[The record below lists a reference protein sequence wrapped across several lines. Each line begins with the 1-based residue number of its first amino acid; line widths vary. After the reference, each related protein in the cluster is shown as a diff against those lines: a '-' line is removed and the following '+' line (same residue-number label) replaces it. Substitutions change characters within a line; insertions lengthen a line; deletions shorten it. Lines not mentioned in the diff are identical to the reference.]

1 MSRGKGVQSDLRW
14 VYQETKYKCKG
25 QIVPPSTKYQISS
38 LVACLPET
46 RHPLSVKVQNRD
58 CLELARELKL
68 ADPNKK
74 VLVLNMASAF
84 KPGGGVEN
92 GRTAQEE
99 VIFRR
104 SNAVLTHP
112 VCWYP
117 LKDRVIYS
125 PEVTILRDSEYGWY
139 KRGEQATVSML
150 AVSALRKP
158 KLLRGGPTSGLH
170 PPSTSSLRYTPED
183 RQEMQRRVDAIFQ
196 VALLEGQD
204 VLVLGSLGCGAYSN
218 PPQEVVELFRAS
230 LEKYGKYFR
239 EIYFA
244 VLVVKDTDQENL
256 DTFLSLAS

>member
-1 MSRGKGVQSDLRW
+1 MSRGKESDLRW

-74 VLVLNMASAF
+74 VLVLNMASEF

-104 SNAVLTHP
+104 SNAVLTHLT
-112 VCWYP
+112 CWYP

-125 PEVTILRDSEYGWY
+125 PEVTILRDTEYGWY
-139 KRGEQATVSML
+139 KRGEQVTVSML

-158 KLLRGGPTSGLH
+158 TLIRGGPTSG
-170 PPSTSSLRYTPED
+170 LRYTPED
-183 RQEMQRRVDAIFQ
+183 RQDMQQRIDAIFQ

-204 VLVLGSLGCGAYSN
+204 TLVLGSLGCGVFLN
-218 PPQEVVELFRAS
+218 PPREVAELFRVS

-239 EIYFA
+239 AIYFA
-244 VLVVKDTDQENL
+244 VLVVKDKDQENL